1 MLDRRMGRVLECVT
15 CGPRY
20 IKIKIVGPWFESECL
35 FVCRQESLQSEP
47 RFLCVHNNL
56 SNLVMRVNPSEESYF
71 PRLAG

>member
-35 FVCRQESLQSEP
+35 FVCRQESLQSES

-56 SNLVMRVNPSEESYF
+56 SNLEKCI
-71 PRLAG
+71 PRRCTVRQAEL